1 MWAAKRRP
9 AHSRRR
15 ERRRAVGARLAAP
28 QAVDLV
34 CRQLPHDRPGLLD
47 VPRDLRLQLLDAAEA
62 LLATQLLV
70 QEDLDALAVELE
82 VVAVE
87 HVDLEDR
94 VRLVL
99 VEGGRRP

>member
-1 MWAAKRRP
+1 
-9 AHSRRR
+9 
-15 ERRRAVGARLAAP
+15 
-28 QAVDLV
+28 VDLV